1 MQPKHKSLRS
11 DFIRFATATAASLMV
26 FSLYSMVDGLM
37 VSWGVSEYA
46 MGAVNLSLPFTNLL
60 FSIAVMFAVGSSTII
75 AIHLA
80 QEKRHEADELFS
92 QNFWL
97 LLGIGVVISLVVV
110 IFREQVALLLGA
122 DEVTLDYVKEY
133 LLGVAPF
140 SACFIISY
148 NLEVLI
154 KTDGFPRLAL
164 ITVITGALTNCVL
177 DYVAIFWL
185 DMGVFGAALATGISQ
200 MVTCI
205 IYLVHFFGPKC
216 TFRLRKFRFNI
227 HIYKRLL
234 PIGIADGVTELCNG
248 LMILL
253 FNRTVQK
260 YLGADGLVTYTVIA
274 YMNTIVIN
282 LMMGISQ
289 GSQPL
294 VSFHYGKSDRD
305 GCNKLLR
312 YALTAVAVIGV
323 PLFIALYIFAPQ
335 VVSTYLSESSQALI
349 ETSIVA
355 FRQYGFSWLLVGFNV
370 VIGGYLTALE
380 RPVPAICISVGRGLV
395 VQAIVLVTL
404 AAITQGAGI
413 WFTALI
419 TEAAVLVMAIFFLRS
434 YLKKTNAAVQA

>member
-1 MQPKHKSLRS
+1 MQSKNKSLRS
-11 DFIRFATATAASLMV
+11 DFLRFATATAASLMV

-60 FSIAVMFAVGSSTII
+60 FSIAVLFAVGTSTII
-75 AIHLA
+75 AIYLA
-80 QEKRHEADELFS
+80 QEKRHEADALFS

-97 LLGIGVVISLVVV
+97 LLGLGVVISVVV
-110 IFREQVALLLGA
+110 LIFREPIAYLLGA
-122 DEVTLDYVKEY
+122 DEITLDYVKQY
-133 LLGVAPF
+133 LAGIAPF

-185 DMGVFGAALATGISQ
+185 DMGVFGAAIATGISQ
-200 MVTCI
+200 LVTCV

-216 TFRLRKFRFNI
+216 TFSLHKFRFDP

-234 PIGIADGVTELCNG
+234 PIGVSDGVTELCNG

-294 VSFHYGKSDRD
+294 VSFRYGKNDRD
-305 GCNKLLR
+305 GYTTLLR

-323 PLFIALYIFAPQ
+323 PVFIALYIFAPQ
-335 VVSTYLSESSQALI
+335 VVSTYLSESSDSLI
-349 ETSIVA
+349 AQSIVA

-370 VIGGYLTALE
+370 VIGGFLTALE
-380 RPVPAICISVGRGLV
+380 RPFPAICISVGRGLV
-395 VQAIVLVTL
+395 IQSIVLVAL
-404 AAITQGAGI
+404 AAATQGGGI

-419 TEAAVLVMAIFFLRS
+419 TEALVLVMAVIFLRRNM
-434 YLKKTNAAVQA
+434 KAMRAN